1 MKFRKLSCIALFSI
15 GMFGASAFSQDDNRF
30 IGRLTFKD
38 VKGLVVV
45 DVKVQRRPS
54 FRRGSFQPHRLP
66 AAGLFAIEQDDHFF
80 PESAQDTSLFRLDN
94 DGRFVSHLFG
104 HLIEI
109 LDV

>member
-1 MKFRKLSCIALFSI
+1 MHLAPRNKGRTARPDFVPFRVLEKCY
-15 GMFGASAFSQDDNRF
+15 
-30 IGRLTFKD
+30 LTFKD

-94 DGRFVSHLFG
+94 DGRFVSHLLG
-104 HLIEI
+104 HLIKI